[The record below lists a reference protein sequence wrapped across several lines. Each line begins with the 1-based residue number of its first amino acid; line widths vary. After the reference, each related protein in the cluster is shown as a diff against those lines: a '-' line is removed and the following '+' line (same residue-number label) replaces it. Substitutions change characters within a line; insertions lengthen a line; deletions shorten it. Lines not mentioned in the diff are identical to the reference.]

1 MLSISVWAEFPVRAD
16 RALRRHLRFQFFD
29 LQFVLVLSELDGS
42 DGFADLAYINASRAL
57 CLAGEAC
64 CTEPAGVGFEDF
76 VETQLKIANDLMR

>member
-1 MLSISVWAEFPVRAD
+1 MFSISVWAELPVCAYG
-16 RALRRHLRFQFFD
+16 ALRRHIGLQFFNFQFM
-29 LQFVLVLSELDGS
+29 LVLSEFDGS

-76 VETQLKIANDLMR
+76 VETQL